1 MSRLFMQLV
10 VANNSWSAVCFF
22 MDGLITPFFKGVGN
36 APDDSVALI
45 SSVMGPAST
54 NCFQTC
60 FGIGS
65 STQDLG
71 LEC

>member
-1 MSRLFMQLV
+1 
-10 VANNSWSAVCFF
+10 

-36 APDDSVALI
+36 APDDSDALI
-45 SSVMGPAST
+45 SSVMGPVRAST
-54 NCFQTC
+54 NCFPTC

-71 LEC
+71 LEF